1 MLLFTVG
8 SSVREGDPRMMMMAT
23 FFLSPPVKIR
33 LFLHVHPI
41 VKRLTK
47 TISINRDC
55 DIKNPPN
62 SSTKWTRNNNKWRA
76 IYLLLSNAIP
86 ANVFIWKVSRLN
98 RFLRNILC
106 PLRGGGK
113 QKSKK
118 FGNGFFFLCLCISF
132 DMKKRSGWCYFS
144 TTPFI
149 GHQQLK
155 FRNPFFFSIFFLVR
169 TQIQIRR
176 KMNNGSKYYSSP
188 TSLKRLKRPGNINNH
203 SKRVYILNQKFFFFF
218 PSLNNKRSPFCTP
231 CLWLYN
237 KNISASLSWNW
248 NKITVFFLGFATL
261 DKHRCRS
268 TCQNITILCTHCVL
282 VVWQSGVCIFR
293 SLKYFFRWNN

>member
-106 PLRGGGK
+106 PLGRGGGNK
-113 QKSKK
+113 NQRNLAMASSFCVYVFPLTWKK
-118 FGNGFFFLCLCISF
+118 EVADVIS
-132 DMKKRSGWCYFS
+132 
-144 TTPFI
+144 
-149 GHQQLK
+149 
-155 FRNPFFFSIFFLVR
+155 
-169 TQIQIRR
+169 RR
-176 KMNNGSKYYSSP
+176 LL
-188 TSLKRLKRPGNINNH
+188 SLAINNW
-203 SKRVYILNQKFFFFF
+203 SSETRF
-218 PSLNNKRSPFCTP
+218 S
-231 CLWLYN
+231 
-237 KNISASLSWNW
+237 
-248 NKITVFFLGFATL
+248 
-261 DKHRCRS
+261 
-268 TCQNITILCTHCVL
+268 
-282 VVWQSGVCIFR
+282 FR
-293 SLKYFFRWNN
+293 FSFWCEHKYK

>member
-1 MLLFTVG
+1 MPFPQMFLFEKCPDWTG
-8 SSVREGDPRMMMMAT
+8 FCGT
-23 FFLSPPVKIR
+23 FF
-33 LFLHVHPI
+33 VH
-41 VKRLTK
+41 
-47 TISINRDC
+47 
-55 DIKNPPN
+55 
-62 SSTKWTRNNNKWRA
+62 W
-76 IYLLLSNAIP
+76 
-86 ANVFIWKVSRLN
+86 
-98 RFLRNILC
+98 
-106 PLRGGGK
+106 GGGGE

-248 NKITVFFLGFATL
+248 NKITVFFFRVRHT
-261 DKHRCRS
+261 
-268 TCQNITILCTHCVL
+268 
-282 VVWQSGVCIFR
+282 WQTQV
-293 SLKYFFRWNN
+293 